1 MPPAHFHSFV
11 SDYARSE
18 APPQETGYGVESS
31 DLESEKE
38 DDPANPAAN
47 AARRTKAARNWK
59 LYAEFNGQLAIAAI
73 PDNARGFKHW
83 KDVVRADVA
92 ACSKGGSKAY
102 SWILRVED
110 NNIPDDTLKV
120 SKRKWEP
127 LDAKI
132 RAALLKVAT
141 GEIRTMFELLTE
153 EEHVRHRRQIS
164 GAYMLRM
171 VYRRFQTK
179 NSLSQFYDYADL
191 NKVTLKSDAHLEAF
205 LQEWRLK
212 LNGLER
218 PEVLPP
224 AARLEMF
231 VRQLR
236 GSALLKYDM
245 EVYKRLEEPDPSRAY
260 DTLVRNVE
268 RIIREQRN
276 LRVQSQLGQ
285 GGQSPPALPA
295 PAGTVCR
302 FYTAGTCQKGD
313 RCDMVHDEAAKKA
326 HAAAVRNG
334 TADAGKGGGRDGGK
348 GAASGGAPS
357 AKGGGKGQPAAKAA
371 AGPNGRRTNTKGG
384 NEKSHLPC
392 YANHEG
398 KCKDKDGTTCRLC
411 HRLLTPDEVTLF
423 QAWKTKSAGRAASPG
438 APASG
443 VCPEFLKGTCA
454 LGALCA
460 MEHPEGPSKN
470 QVRKAAKAA
479 AKAAA
484 GP

>member
-1 MPPAHFHSFV
+1 M
-11 SDYARSE
+11 
-18 APPQETGYGVESS
+18 
-31 DLESEKE
+31 
-38 DDPANPAAN
+38 
-47 AARRTKAARNWK
+47 
-59 LYAEFNGQLAIAAI
+59 
-73 PDNARGFKHW
+73 
-83 KDVVRADVA
+83 A
-92 ACSKGGSKAY
+92 ACSKGGAKAY

-110 NNIPDDTLKV
+110 NNVPDDTLKV

-132 RAALLKVAT
+132 RAALMKVAT

-191 NKVTLKSDAHLEAF
+191 NKVTLKGDAHLEAF

-245 EVYKRLEEPDPSRAY
+245 DVYKRLEEPDPSRAY
-260 DTLVRNVE
+260 ETLLRNVE

-285 GGQSPPALPA
+285 GGGAPPALPT
-295 PAGTVCR
+295 PAGIVCR
-302 FYTAGTCQKGD
+302 YFTTGSCQKGD

-334 TADAGKGGGRDGGK
+334 TAEAGKGASKGGGK
-348 GAASGGAPS
+348 GAASDR
-357 AKGGGKGQPAAKAA
+357 PAAKTATKDQPQGKAA
-371 AGPNGRRTNTKGG
+371 PGPNGRTVSTKGG
-384 NEKSHLPC
+384 NENSRLPC
-392 YANHEG
+392 YANYEG
-398 KCKDKDGTTCRLC
+398 KCKDSASCRLC
-411 HRLLTPDEVTLF
+411 HRTLTPPEVKVF
-423 QAWKTKSAGRAASPG
+423 EAWKAKSSTRVASPG

-443 VCPEFLKGTCA
+443 VCPDFLKGTCA
-454 LGALCA
+454 LGDQCS
-460 MEHPEGPSKN
+460 MDHPEGPSKN
-470 QVRKAAKAA
+470 QVRKAKAA

-484 GP
+484 AP